1 MREDHSRFRQQPR
14 FHDAFSIVDSPFRKR
29 LCQARRIF
37 SFAGDRSQDGDFLR
51 RAEHAGGVYQTMIA
65 LKSTPRRSTPRATAP
80 ALALTD
86 HPSYAP
92 TPSSSLASV
101 KSRSSAHLVQP
112 PKVIVIINTSFGDG
126 EAILSGISRFQR
138 DHGGWDVFVD
148 DGAQAELNPRYL
160 SDYPWNGVISR
171 TTTPRLVAACASR
184 GLPLIDVNDCPVYPG
199 VLKIRADNL
208 AVGHMAAED
217 LYERGY
223 RNLYYC
229 GYGNQS
235 WSLERRDGFFEALR
249 LLGCASEEFSL
260 PFGEGFTPASN
271 ASTINEIAAWL
282 GKLPLPAGIMT
293 AHDLRGR
300 QVLAAAQQLG
310 LMVPEEIAVIGV
322 NNDEVRCELSLPTL
336 SSVATDNFRI
346 GYLAAEELARCMAGA
361 TQTPREIRIE
371 PTKIVT
377 RNSTDSLAIE
387 DRAISAALSIIR
399 QEACKGI
406 TVEEV
411 VRRASVPR
419 ARLERGFRFFL
430 GRSPQAEIRRIQ
442 LLRIKQLLTE
452 TDLPLKQIA
461 LLTGFEHVEYMNVS
475 FKRSVGETPG
485 RYRRLARK
493 SKSCCCDPRTTAM
506 EQTAEWSAA

>member
-1 MREDHSRFRQQPR
+1 LADRP
-14 FHDAFSIVDSPFRKR
+14 
-29 LCQARRIF
+29 
-37 SFAGDRSQDGDFLR
+37 SFASGS
-51 RAEHAGGVYQTMIA
+51 AESLGGTRNR
-65 LKSTPRRSTPRATAP
+65 TPVR
-80 ALALTD
+80 
-86 HPSYAP
+86 HP
-92 TPSSSLASV
+92 TL
-101 KSRSSAHLVQP
+101 
-112 PKVIVIINTSFGDG
+112 PKVLVILDTSFGDG
-126 EAILSGISRFQR
+126 EALLSGISRFQR

-148 DGAQAELNPRYL
+148 DGAHAEVNPHYL
-160 SDYPWNGVISR
+160 SDYPWDGVISR
-171 TTTPRLVAACASR
+171 TTTPRLAATCTSR
-184 GLPLIDVNDCPVYPG
+184 RLPLVDVNDCPVYPG
-199 VLKIRADNL
+199 VLKIRPDNL

-223 RNLYYC
+223 RHLFFC

-249 LLGCASEEFSL
+249 LLGCESEEFSL
-260 PFGEGFTPASN
+260 PSGDGFTPASN
-271 ASTINEIAAWL
+271 ASEINEIAAWMNN
-282 GKLPLPAGIMT
+282 LPLPAGIMT

-310 LMVPEEIAVIGV
+310 LMVPEEIAVVGV
-322 NNDEVRCELSLPTL
+322 NNDEVRCELCVPTL

-346 GYLAAEELARCMAGA
+346 GYLAAEKLGHCMAGVA
-361 TQTPREIRIE
+361 QAPAEIRIE

-411 VRRASVPR
+411 VRRASIPR
-419 ARLERGFRFFL
+419 ARLERGFRFYL

-485 RYRRLARK
+485 RYRRLAHK
-493 SKSCCCDPRTTAM
+493 SKSCCCDPRTTAID
-506 EQTAEWSAA
+506 QTAEWSAA